1 MDNSNRLNE
10 NSQPVPGNED
20 QRIKALS
27 RYESP
32 DGEPERE
39 EAFDRLAKL
48 AAQICE
54 TPIAFINLIGID
66 KEFKKACYG
75 FEGDTTCRSISFCQH
90 TIMQDDVF
98 EVPDATED
106 PLFQD
111 NPNVTGSLNLRFYA
125 GIPLK
130 TPDDFNIGTLCLV
143 DHEPKTLTDSQK
155 EALKILA
162 DEIVSRFELN
172 ALKKKMESRHA
183 EKDELIRI
191 VSHDMR
197 NPLMGVIGFSEL
209 LKQETANEEHRE
221 MLDYIESAGESML
234 NIVNVLLNSEYIRN
248 EAFIISRKKAD
259 AADLTR
265 KVIDLHRPFALLKK
279 LDMNITVP
287 DEIHCSLDAE
297 KWKQI
302 VGNLLSNAI
311 KFSHTNGRIDLTL
324 TSYTT
329 RRTFLNLKI
338 TDKGVGMPEK
348 MVKDIF
354 SGKDSINREGTE
366 GETSTGLGMYIVKK
380 YVSLMKGTIHITSQP
395 GEGTNVEVKIPA

>member
-1 MDNSNRLNE
+1 MDDSVQLKE
-10 NSQPVPGNED
+10 NSRPVPENEE

-27 RYESP
+27 RYVNP
-32 DGEPERE
+32 DAEPERE

-48 AAQICE
+48 ASQICE
-54 TPIAFINLIGID
+54 TPIAFINLIGTD

-75 FEGDTTCRSISFCQH
+75 FEGDTTPRSISFCQH
-90 TIMQDDVF
+90 TIMQDDVY
-98 EVPDATED
+98 EVPDAKKD
-106 PLFQD
+106 PLFEH

-143 DHEPKTLTDSQK
+143 GHEPQTLTDSQK

-172 ALKKKMESRHA
+172 ALKKKMETRHA

-209 LKQETANEEHRE
+209 IKQDTDNEEHRE
-221 MLDYIESAGESML
+221 MLNYIESAGESML

-248 EAFIISRKKAD
+248 EAFIINRKKAD

-265 KVIDLHRPFALLKK
+265 KVIDLHRPYALLKN
-279 LDMNITVP
+279 LTLNINMDDQIP
-287 DEIHCSLDAE
+287 CSLDTE
-297 KWKQI
+297 KWKQV
-302 VGNLLSNAI
+302 VGNLFSNAI
-311 KFSHTNGRIDLTL
+311 KFSNPKGRIDLTL
-324 TSYTT
+324 TSFKT

-338 TDKGVGMPEK
+338 ADNGIGMTSDMIK
-348 MVKDIF
+348 NIF
-354 SGKDSINREGTE
+354 SGKDSIRREGTE

-380 YVSLMKGTIHITSQP
+380 YVSLMKGTIHITSYIQS
-395 GEGTNVEVKIPA
+395 G

>member
-1 MDNSNRLNE
+1 MDNSKRLNE
-10 NSQPVPGNED
+10 NSQPLPGNED

-27 RYESP
+27 RYEKP
-32 DGEPERE
+32 DAEPKRE

-48 AAQICE
+48 ASQICE
-54 TPIAFINLIGID
+54 TPIAFINLIGND

-75 FEGDTTCRSISFCQH
+75 FDGDTTPRSISFCQH
-90 TIMQDDVF
+90 TIMQDDVY
-98 EVPDATED
+98 EVSDAKED
-106 PLFQD
+106 PLFKD

-130 TPDDFNIGTLCLV
+130 TPDKFNIGTLCLV
-143 DHEPKTLTDSQK
+143 GHEPKTLTDSQK

-162 DEIVSRFELN
+162 DEIVSRFEFN
-172 ALKKKMESRHA
+172 ALKKKMEKRHA

-209 LKQETANEEHRE
+209 LKQETDNEEHRE

-248 EAFIISRKKAD
+248 EAFLISRKKAD
-259 AADLTR
+259 AADLTQ
-265 KVIDLHRPFALLKK
+265 KVIDLHRPFALLK
-279 LDMNITVP
+279 NIDLNISVP
-287 DEIHCSLDAE
+287 DEIRCSLDAE

-311 KFSHTNGRIDLTL
+311 KFSHTNGRIDLNL

-329 RRTFLNLKI
+329 RRTFLNLKM
-338 TDKGVGMPEK
+338 TDKGVGMPEE

-380 YVSLMKGTIHITSQP
+380 YVSLMKGTINITSQP
-395 GEGTNVEVKIPA
+395 GEGTNVEVKMPV